1 MLCYLYGMTQNKKT
15 PNALINESSPYLL
28 QHAYNPVN
36 WLPFTGAAFE
46 KARKEN
52 KPVLISIG
60 YSACHWCHVMEHE
73 SFEDAEVAKLMNEH
87 FINIKVDREERADV
101 DMLYMQAVQL
111 MTGQGGWPLN
121 CFTLPDGRPIYGGTY
136 FNKGKWMDILNG
148 LSNLYKENKEKAIE
162 YAQNLTDGINQSE
175 LITTQRQNEL
185 VIDKKLLKAS
195 IDKWKTGLD
204 NEHGGPNRAPK
215 FPLPSNYHYLLRYA
229 ILNKDEE
236 LLKHVDLTLTKMA
249 YGGIYDQLH
258 GGFARYS
265 TDILWKVPHFEKMLY
280 DNSQLV
286 SLYCEAYTL
295 TKNKLYKEI
304 AIDTLSFV
312 QKYWYTNEGC
322 FYSAFDA
329 DSDGEEGKYYVWNQ
343 LDLKD
348 LLGDNYEVFANY
360 YEINDKGY
368 WEHGNYILIRAENL
382 HETLTKFNLTVE
394 QLNEKINSCKE
405 ILKQESK
412 SRLMPG
418 LDDKAITSWNA
429 LMCTAYAKAYLSFGI
444 EEYKEI
450 ALSSINFILNKLSN
464 ANGTLLRTYKNGK
477 AKIDAFLD
485 DYAFTIE
492 ALQNIYLITQD
503 EDYLVKA
510 KSLSEIAL
518 EQFTNEK
525 SELFYYTNNSA
536 SQLVARTSEVSDNVI
551 PASNSQMALN
561 LFYLGTHFGKAEWTK
576 KASEMLNC
584 VAKEIKQYGPGY
596 SNWACLALHLL
607 YPFREIAI
615 VGNNVNEK
623 LLGLYAQGL
632 TNTILAV
639 SAKDSSLPLL
649 TNRFNSQKTMIYVC
663 EQQSCKQPVETIE
676 EALLQLE

>member
-1 MLCYLYGMTQNKKT
+1 MNSGKDKT
-15 PNALINESSPYLL
+15 PNSLINESSPYLL

-36 WLPFTGAAFE
+36 WLPFSDAAFE
-46 KARKEN
+46 KAKKEN

-73 SFEDAEVAKLMNEH
+73 SFEDADVAKLMNTH

-136 FNKGKWMDILNG
+136 FNKKRWMEVLNG
-148 LSNLYKENKEKAIE
+148 LAGLYSQDIDKAKE

-175 LITTQRQNEL
+175 LLTTQKQT
-185 VIDKKLLKAS
+185 DMLLTKEVLAAG
-195 IDKWKTGLD
+195 ITKWKTMLD

-215 FPLPSNYHYLLRYA
+215 FPLPSNYVYLLRYA
-229 ILNKDEE
+229 TLTKDQE

-265 TDILWKVPHFEKMLY
+265 TDMIWKVPHFEKMLY

-286 SLYCEAYTL
+286 SLYCEAFTI
-295 TKNKLYKEI
+295 TKNNLYKEI
-304 AIDTLSFV
+304 AIDTLDFV
-312 QKYWYTNEGC
+312 KKYWYTQEGC

-348 LLGDNYEVFANY
+348 LLGDDYSVFAEY
-360 YEINDKGY
+360 YEINDTGY
-368 WEHGNYILIRAENL
+368 WEHGNYILMRSENL
-382 HETLTKFNLTVE
+382 AQVLTKFSLTKAE
-394 QLNEKINSCKE
+394 LDQKINACKG
-405 ILKQESK
+405 ILKQEVK
-412 SRLMPG
+412 SRIMPG
-418 LDDKAITSWNA
+418 LDDKSITSWNA
-429 LMCTAYAKAYLSFGI
+429 MMCTAYAKAYLSFGDL
-444 EEYKEI
+444 EYKEI
-450 ALSSINFILNKLSN
+450 CLSSINFILNKLSK
-464 ANGTLLRTYKNGK
+464 ADGSLYRTYKNGT

-492 ALQNIYLITQD
+492 ALQHCYLVTNN
-503 EDYLVKA
+503 EDYLIKA
-510 KSLSEIAL
+510 KTLTQLAL
-518 EQFTNEK
+518 TQFSNPK
-525 SELFYYTNNSA
+525 SDLLYYTNNSS
-536 SQLVARTSEVSDNVI
+536 SQLVARTSEISDNVI

-561 LFYLGTHFGKAEWTK
+561 LFYLGTYFGNEDWTK
-576 KASEMLNC
+576 RAEQMLNC
-584 VAKEIKQYGPGY
+584 VVSEMKAYGPGY
-596 SNWACLALHLL
+596 SNWGCLALHLL
-607 YPFREIAI
+607 FPFKEIAI

-623 LLGLYAQGL
+623 LLSLYKEGI
-632 TNTILAV
+632 TNAILAV
-639 SAKDSSLPLL
+639 SASESDLPLL
-649 TNRFNSQKTMIYVC
+649 LNRFDKQKTLIYVC
-663 EQQSCKQPVETIE
+663 ENRACKQPVESVK
-676 EALLQLE
+676 EALLQFEKI

>member
-1 MLCYLYGMTQNKKT
+1 MNSGKDKT
-15 PNALINESSPYLL
+15 PNSLINESSPYLL

-36 WLPFTGAAFE
+36 WLPFSDAAFE
-46 KARKEN
+46 KAKKEN

-73 SFEDAEVAKLMNEH
+73 SFEDAEVAKLMNTH

-136 FNKGKWMDILNG
+136 FNKKRWMEVLNG
-148 LSNLYKENKEKAIE
+148 LAGLYSQDIDKAKE

-175 LITTQRQNEL
+175 LLTTQKQT
-185 VIDKKLLKAS
+185 DMLLTKEVLAAG
-195 IDKWKTGLD
+195 ITKWKTMLD

-215 FPLPSNYHYLLRYA
+215 FPLPSNYVYLLRYA
-229 ILNKDEE
+229 TLTKDQE

-265 TDILWKVPHFEKMLY
+265 TDMIWKVPHFEKMLY

-286 SLYCEAYTL
+286 SLYCEAFTI
-295 TKNKLYKEI
+295 TKNNLYKEI
-304 AIDTLSFV
+304 AIDTLDFV
-312 QKYWYTNEGC
+312 KKYWYTQEGC

-348 LLGDNYEVFANY
+348 LLGDDYSVFAEY
-360 YEINDKGY
+360 YEINDTGY
-368 WEHGNYILIRAENL
+368 WEHGNYILMRSENL
-382 HETLTKFNLTVE
+382 AQVLTKFSLTKAE
-394 QLNEKINSCKE
+394 LDQKINACKG
-405 ILKQESK
+405 ILKQEVK
-412 SRLMPG
+412 SRIMPG
-418 LDDKAITSWNA
+418 LDDKSITSWNA
-429 LMCTAYAKAYLSFGI
+429 MMCTAYAKAYLSFGDL
-444 EEYKEI
+444 EYKEI
-450 ALSSINFILNKLSN
+450 CLSSINFILNKLSK
-464 ANGTLLRTYKNGK
+464 ADGSLYRAYKNGT

-492 ALQNIYLITQD
+492 ALQHCYLVTNN
-503 EDYLVKA
+503 EDYLIKA
-510 KSLSEIAL
+510 KTLTQLAL
-518 EQFTNEK
+518 TQFSNPK
-525 SELFYYTNNSA
+525 SDLLYYTNNSS
-536 SQLVARTSEVSDNVI
+536 SQLVARTSEISDNVI

-561 LFYLGTHFGKAEWTK
+561 LFYLGTYFGNEDWTK
-576 KASEMLNC
+576 RAEQMLNC
-584 VAKEIKQYGPGY
+584 VVSEMKAYGPGY
-596 SNWACLALHLL
+596 SNWGCLALHLL
-607 YPFREIAI
+607 FPFKEIVI

-623 LLGLYAQGL
+623 LLSLYKEGI
-632 TNTILAV
+632 TNAILAV
-639 SAKDSSLPLL
+639 SASESDLPLL
-649 TNRFNSQKTMIYVC
+649 LNRFDKQKTLIYVC
-663 EQQSCKQPVETIE
+663 ENRTCKQPVESVK
-676 EALLQLE
+676 EALLQFEKI

>member
-1 MLCYLYGMTQNKKT
+1 MNSGKDKT
-15 PNALINESSPYLL
+15 PNSLINESSPYLL

-36 WLPFTGAAFE
+36 WLPFSDAAFE
-46 KARKEN
+46 KAKKEN

-73 SFEDAEVAKLMNEH
+73 SFEDAEVAKLMNTH

-136 FNKGKWMDILNG
+136 FNKKRWMEVLNG
-148 LSNLYKENKEKAIE
+148 LAGLYSQDIAKAKE

-175 LITTQRQNEL
+175 LLTIQKQTDLLLTKEVLAAGIT
-185 VIDKKLLKAS
+185 
-195 IDKWKTGLD
+195 KWKTMLD

-215 FPLPSNYHYLLRYA
+215 FPLPSNYVYLLRYA
-229 ILNKDEE
+229 TLTKDQE

-265 TDILWKVPHFEKMLY
+265 TDMIWKVPHFEKMLY

-286 SLYCEAYTL
+286 SLYCEAFTI
-295 TKNKLYKEI
+295 TKNNLYKEI
-304 AIDTLSFV
+304 AIDTLAFV
-312 QKYWYTNEGC
+312 KKYWYTQEGC

-348 LLGDNYEVFANY
+348 LLGDDYSVFAEY
-360 YEINDKGY
+360 YEINDTGY
-368 WEHGNYILIRAENL
+368 WEHGNYILMRSENL
-382 HETLTKFNLTVE
+382 AQVLTKFSLTKAE
-394 QLNEKINSCKE
+394 LDQKINACKG
-405 ILKQESK
+405 ILKQEVK
-412 SRLMPG
+412 SRIMPG
-418 LDDKAITSWNA
+418 LDDKSITSWNA
-429 LMCTAYAKAYLSFGI
+429 MMCTAYAKAYLSFGDL
-444 EEYKEI
+444 EYKEI
-450 ALSSINFILNKLSN
+450 CLSSINFILNKLSK
-464 ANGTLLRTYKNGK
+464 ADGSLYRTYKNGT

-492 ALQNIYLITQD
+492 ALQHCYLVTNN
-503 EDYLVKA
+503 EDYLIKA
-510 KSLSEIAL
+510 KTLTQLAVT
-518 EQFTNEK
+518 QFSNPK
-525 SELFYYTNNSA
+525 SDLLFYTNNSS
-536 SQLVARTSEVSDNVI
+536 SQLVARTSEISDNVI

-561 LFYLGTHFGKAEWTK
+561 LFYLGTYFGNEDWTK
-576 KASEMLNC
+576 RAEQMLNC
-584 VAKEIKQYGPGY
+584 VVSEMKVYGPGY
-596 SNWACLALHLL
+596 SNWGCLALHLL
-607 YPFREIAI
+607 FPFKEIAI

-623 LLGLYAQGL
+623 LLSLYKEGI
-632 TNTILAV
+632 TNAILAV
-639 SAKDSSLPLL
+639 SASESDLPLL
-649 TNRFNSQKTMIYVC
+649 LNRFDKQKTLIYVC
-663 EQQSCKQPVETIE
+663 ENRTCKQPVESVK
-676 EALLQLE
+676 EALLQFEKI

>member
-1 MLCYLYGMTQNKKT
+1 MTQNKKT

-36 WLPFTGAAFE
+36 WLPFTDAAFE
-46 KARKEN
+46 KAKKEN

-111 MTGQGGWPLN
+111 MTGHGGWPLN

-136 FNKGKWMDILNG
+136 FNKSKWMDILNG

-175 LITTQRQNEL
+175 LISTQKQSEL

-195 IDKWKTGLD
+195 IEKWKTGLD

-215 FPLPSNYHYLLRYA
+215 FPLPTNYQYLLRYA
-229 ILNKDEE
+229 VLNKDEE

-312 QKYWYTNEGC
+312 KNYWYTDEGC

-348 LLGDNYEVFANY
+348 LLGENYEVFSNY

-368 WEHGNYILIRAENL
+368 WEHGNYILMRAENL
-382 HETLTKFNLTVE
+382 HETLTKFNLTIE
-394 QLNEKINSCKE
+394 ELNEKINACKE

-429 LMCTAYAKAYLSFGI
+429 LMCNAYAKAYLSFGV

-464 ANGTLLRTYKNGK
+464 ADGTLLRTYKNGK

-503 EDYLVKA
+503 DDYLMKA
-510 KSLSEIAL
+510 KSLTEIAL
-518 EQFTNEK
+518 EQFANEK
-525 SELFYYTNNSA
+525 SFLFYYTNNSS

-623 LLGLYAQGL
+623 LLALYAQGL

>member
-1 MLCYLYGMTQNKKT
+1 MTQNKKT

-36 WLPFTGAAFE
+36 WLPFTDAAFE
-46 KARKEN
+46 KAKKEN

-73 SFEDAEVAKLMNEH
+73 SFEDVEVAKLMNEH

-136 FNKGKWMDILNG
+136 FNKSKWMDILTG

-175 LITTQRQNEL
+175 LITTQKQNEL

-204 NEHGGPNRAPK
+204 DEHGGPNRAPK
-215 FPLPSNYHYLLRYA
+215 FPLPSNYQYLLRYA

-265 TDILWKVPHFEKMLY
+265 TDVLWKVPHFEKMLY

-312 QKYWYTNEGC
+312 QKYWYTSEGC

-348 LLGDNYEVFANY
+348 LLGDNYELFANY

-368 WEHGNYILIRAENL
+368 WEHGNYILMRAENL

-394 QLNEKINSCKE
+394 QLNEKIYACKE

-444 EEYKEI
+444 KEYKEI

-464 ANGTLLRTYKNGK
+464 ANDTLLRTYKNGK

-503 EDYLVKA
+503 EDYLLKA

-518 EQFTNEK
+518 AQFANEK

-649 TNRFNSQKTMIYVC
+649 TNRFSSQKTMIYVC

>member
-1 MLCYLYGMTQNKKT
+1 MNSGKDKT
-15 PNALINESSPYLL
+15 PNSLINESSPYLL

-36 WLPFTGAAFE
+36 WLPFSDAAFE
-46 KARKEN
+46 KAKKEN

-73 SFEDAEVAKLMNEH
+73 SFEDAEVAKLMNTH

-136 FNKGKWMDILNG
+136 FNKKRWMEVLNG
-148 LSNLYKENKEKAIE
+148 LAGLYSQDIDKAKE

-175 LITTQRQNEL
+175 LLTTQKQT
-185 VIDKKLLKAS
+185 DLLLTKEVLAAG
-195 IDKWKTGLD
+195 ITKWKTMLD

-215 FPLPSNYHYLLRYA
+215 FPLPSNYVYLLRYA
-229 ILNKDEE
+229 TLTKDQE

-265 TDILWKVPHFEKMLY
+265 TDMIWKVPHFEKMLY

-286 SLYCEAYTL
+286 SLYFEAFTI
-295 TKNKLYKEI
+295 TKNNLYKEI
-304 AIDTLSFV
+304 AIDTLDFV
-312 QKYWYTNEGC
+312 KKYWYTQEGC

-348 LLGDNYEVFANY
+348 LLGDDYSVFAEY
-360 YEINDKGY
+360 YEINDTGY
-368 WEHGNYILIRAENL
+368 WEHGNYILMRSENL
-382 HETLTKFNLTVE
+382 AQVLTKFSLTKAE
-394 QLNEKINSCKE
+394 LDQKINACKG
-405 ILKQESK
+405 ILKQEVK
-412 SRLMPG
+412 SRIMPG
-418 LDDKAITSWNA
+418 LDDKSITSWNA
-429 LMCTAYAKAYLSFGI
+429 MMCTAYAKAYLSFGDL
-444 EEYKEI
+444 EYKEI
-450 ALSSINFILNKLSN
+450 CLSSINFILNKLSK
-464 ANGTLLRTYKNGK
+464 ADGSLYRTYKNGT

-492 ALQNIYLITQD
+492 ALQHSYLVANN
-503 EDYLVKA
+503 EDYLIKA
-510 KSLSEIAL
+510 KTLTQLAL
-518 EQFTNEK
+518 TQFSNPK
-525 SELFYYTNNSA
+525 SDLLYYTNNSS
-536 SQLVARTSEVSDNVI
+536 SQLVARTSEISDNVI

-561 LFYLGTHFGKAEWTK
+561 LFYLGTYFGNEDWTK
-576 KASEMLNC
+576 KAEQMLNC
-584 VAKEIKQYGPGY
+584 VVSEMKAYGPGY
-596 SNWACLALHLL
+596 SNWSCLALHLL
-607 YPFREIAI
+607 FPFKEIAI

-623 LLGLYAQGL
+623 LLSLYKEGI
-632 TNTILAV
+632 TNAILAV
-639 SAKDSSLPLL
+639 SASESDLPLL
-649 TNRFNSQKTMIYVC
+649 LNRFDKQKTLIYVC
-663 EQQSCKQPVETIE
+663 ENRTCKQPVESVK
-676 EALLQLE
+676 EALLQFEKI

>member
-1 MLCYLYGMTQNKKT
+1 MNSGKDKT
-15 PNALINESSPYLL
+15 PNSLINESSPYLL

-36 WLPFTGAAFE
+36 WLPFSDAAFE
-46 KARKEN
+46 KAKKEN

-73 SFEDAEVAKLMNEH
+73 SFEDADVAKLMNTH

-136 FNKGKWMDILNG
+136 FNKKRWMEVLNG
-148 LSNLYKENKEKAIE
+148 LAGLYSQDIDKAKE

-175 LITTQRQNEL
+175 LLTTQKQT
-185 VIDKKLLKAS
+185 DMLLTKEVLAAG
-195 IDKWKTGLD
+195 ITKWKTMLD

-215 FPLPSNYHYLLRYA
+215 FPLPSNYVYLLRYA
-229 ILNKDEE
+229 TLTKDQE

-265 TDILWKVPHFEKMLY
+265 TDMIWKVPHFEKMLY

-286 SLYCEAYTL
+286 SLYCEAFTI
-295 TKNKLYKEI
+295 TKNNLYKEI
-304 AIDTLSFV
+304 AIDTLDFV
-312 QKYWYTNEGC
+312 KKYWYTQEGC

-348 LLGDNYEVFANY
+348 LLGDDYSVFAEY
-360 YEINDKGY
+360 YEINDTGY
-368 WEHGNYILIRAENL
+368 WEHGNYILMRSENL
-382 HETLTKFNLTVE
+382 AQVLTKFSLTKAE
-394 QLNEKINSCKE
+394 LDQKINACKG
-405 ILKQESK
+405 ILKQEVK
-412 SRLMPG
+412 SRIMPG
-418 LDDKAITSWNA
+418 LDDKSITSWNA
-429 LMCTAYAKAYLSFGI
+429 MMCTAYAKAYLSFGDL
-444 EEYKEI
+444 EYKEI
-450 ALSSINFILNKLSN
+450 CLSSINFILNKLSN
-464 ANGTLLRTYKNGK
+464 ADGSLYRTYKNGT

-492 ALQNIYLITQD
+492 ALQHCYLVTNN
-503 EDYLVKA
+503 EDYLIKA
-510 KSLSEIAL
+510 KTLTQLAL
-518 EQFTNEK
+518 TQFSNPK
-525 SELFYYTNNSA
+525 SDLLYYTNNSS
-536 SQLVARTSEVSDNVI
+536 SQLVARTSEISDNVI

-561 LFYLGTHFGKAEWTK
+561 LFYLGTYFGNEDWTK
-576 KASEMLNC
+576 RAEQMLNC
-584 VAKEIKQYGPGY
+584 VVSEMKAYGPGY
-596 SNWACLALHLL
+596 SNWGCLALHLL
-607 YPFREIAI
+607 FPFKEIAI

-623 LLGLYAQGL
+623 LLSLYKEGI
-632 TNTILAV
+632 TNAILAV
-639 SAKDSSLPLL
+639 SASESDLPLL
-649 TNRFNSQKTMIYVC
+649 LNRFDKQKTLIYVC
-663 EQQSCKQPVETIE
+663 ENRTCKQPVESVK
-676 EALLQLE
+676 EALLQFEKI

>member
-1 MLCYLYGMTQNKKT
+1 MNSGKDKT
-15 PNALINESSPYLL
+15 PNSLINESSPYLL

-36 WLPFTGAAFE
+36 WLPFSDAAFE

-73 SFEDAEVAKLMNEH
+73 SFEDAEVAKLMNTH

-136 FNKGKWMDILNG
+136 FNKKRWMEVLNG
-148 LSNLYKENKEKAIE
+148 LAGLYSENIDKAIE

-175 LITTQRQNEL
+175 LLTTQKQS
-185 VIDKKLLKAS
+185 DLLLNKEVLAAG
-195 IDKWKTGLD
+195 ITKWKTLLD

-215 FPLPSNYHYLLRYA
+215 FPLPSNYVYLLRYA
-229 ILNKDEE
+229 TLTKDQE

-265 TDILWKVPHFEKMLY
+265 TDMIWKVPHFEKMLY

-286 SLYCEAYTL
+286 SLYCEAFTI
-295 TKNKLYKEI
+295 TKNNLYKEI
-304 AIDTLSFV
+304 AMDTLDFV
-312 QKYWYTNEGC
+312 TKYWYTQEGC

-348 LLGDNYEVFANY
+348 LLGDDYSVFAEY
-360 YEINDKGY
+360 YEINDTGY
-368 WEHGNYILIRAENL
+368 WEHGNYILMRSENL
-382 HETLTKFNLTVE
+382 AQVLTKFSLTKE
-394 QLNEKINSCKE
+394 ELNQKIIACKD
-405 ILKQESK
+405 ILKQEVK
-412 SRLMPG
+412 SRIMPG
-418 LDDKAITSWNA
+418 LDDKSITAWNA
-429 LMCTAYAKAYLSFGI
+429 MMCTAFAKAYLSFGNI
-444 EEYKEI
+444 EYKEI
-450 ALSSINFILNKLSN
+450 CLSSINFILNKLSKSD
-464 ANGTLLRTYKNGK
+464 GSLYRTYKNGT

-492 ALQNIYLITQD
+492 ALQHCYLVTNN
-503 EDYLVKA
+503 EDYLR
-510 KSLSEIAL
+510 KSKGLTQLAL
-518 EQFTNEK
+518 TQFANPK
-525 SELFYYTNNSA
+525 SELLYYTNNSS
-536 SQLVARTSEVSDNVI
+536 SQLVARTSEISDNVI

-561 LFYLGTHFGKAEWTK
+561 LFYLGNYFGNEDWTK
-576 KASEMLNC
+576 RAEQMLNC
-584 VAKEIKQYGPGY
+584 VVSEMKAYGPGY
-596 SNWACLALHLL
+596 SNWCCLALHLL
-607 YPFREIAI
+607 FPFKEIAI

-623 LLGLYAQGL
+623 LLSLYKEGI
-632 TNTILAV
+632 TNAILAV
-639 SAKDSSLPLL
+639 SVGDSDLPLML
-649 TNRFNSQKTMIYVC
+649 NRFDERKTLIYVC
-663 EQQSCKQPVETIE
+663 ENRTCKQPVESVD
-676 EALLQLE
+676 EALLQFEKI

>member
-1 MLCYLYGMTQNKKT
+1 MNSGKDKT
-15 PNALINESSPYLL
+15 PNSLINESSPYLL

-36 WLPFTGAAFE
+36 WLPFSDAAFE
-46 KARKEN
+46 KAKKEN

-73 SFEDAEVAKLMNEH
+73 SFEDAEVAKLMNTH

-136 FNKGKWMDILNG
+136 FNKKRWMEVLNG
-148 LSNLYKENKEKAIE
+148 LAGLYSQDIDKAKE

-175 LITTQRQNEL
+175 LLTTQKQT
-185 VIDKKLLKAS
+185 DMLLTKEVLAAG
-195 IDKWKTGLD
+195 ITKWKTMLD

-215 FPLPSNYHYLLRYA
+215 FPLPSNYVYLLRYA
-229 ILNKDEE
+229 TLTKDQE

-265 TDILWKVPHFEKMLY
+265 TDMIWKVPHFEKMLY

-286 SLYCEAYTL
+286 SLYCEAFTI
-295 TKNKLYKEI
+295 TKNNLYKEI
-304 AIDTLSFV
+304 AIDTLDFV
-312 QKYWYTNEGC
+312 KKYWYTQEGC

-348 LLGDNYEVFANY
+348 LLGDDYSVFAEY
-360 YEINDKGY
+360 YEINDTGY
-368 WEHGNYILIRAENL
+368 WEHGNYILMRSENL
-382 HETLTKFNLTVE
+382 AQVLTKFSLTKAE
-394 QLNEKINSCKE
+394 LDQKINACKG
-405 ILKQESK
+405 ILKQEVK
-412 SRLMPG
+412 SRIMPG
-418 LDDKAITSWNA
+418 LDDKSITSWNA
-429 LMCTAYAKAYLSFGI
+429 MMCTAYAKAYLSFGDL
-444 EEYKEI
+444 EYKEI
-450 ALSSINFILNKLSN
+450 CLSSINFILNKLSN
-464 ANGTLLRTYKNGK
+464 ADGSLYRTYKNGT

-492 ALQNIYLITQD
+492 ALQHCYLVTNN
-503 EDYLVKA
+503 EDYLIKA
-510 KSLSEIAL
+510 KTLTQLAL
-518 EQFTNEK
+518 TQFSNPK
-525 SELFYYTNNSA
+525 SDLLYYTNNSS
-536 SQLVARTSEVSDNVI
+536 SQLVARTSEISDNVI

-561 LFYLGTHFGKAEWTK
+561 LFYLGTYFGNEDWTK
-576 KASEMLNC
+576 KAEQMLNC
-584 VAKEIKQYGPGY
+584 VVSEMKAYGPGY
-596 SNWACLALHLL
+596 SNWGCLALHLL
-607 YPFREIAI
+607 FPFKEIVI

-623 LLGLYAQGL
+623 LLSLYKEGI
-632 TNTILAV
+632 TNAILAV
-639 SAKDSSLPLL
+639 SASESDLPLL
-649 TNRFNSQKTMIYVC
+649 LNRFDKQKTLIYVC
-663 EQQSCKQPVETIE
+663 ENRACKQPVESVK
-676 EALLQLE
+676 EALLQFEKI